1 MRINKYSIYLTSI
14 VSIFSLF
21 IAIVLNEKQQDFVAN
36 LFAGIC
42 TGAILTLMISVL
54 GYQLERKKTLERFYS
69 YARKAAFNY
78 NLFENEGD
86 LERTIDLVLQ
96 MNDFDYLEL
105 DNAYGDIS
113 FLWKDEEKRTY
124 IYDTIYGVTIHMRD
138 LIAKKAFHFKQYRKQ
153 TSRDGDSRKCEAA
166 MHRFV
171 NEIDAEIM
179 LRMVKTY
186 TDEDGEER
194 TVWYSKNRV
203 SPALL
208 RELNGK
214 YFEIMYPIWAKTKKE
229 ASYAD

>member
-14 VSIFSLF
+14 VSVSSLLFS
-21 IAIVLNEKQQDFVAN
+21 IVLNGKQQDFAAN

-54 GYQLERKKTLERFYS
+54 GYQVERKKTLERFYS

-113 FLWKDEEKRTY
+113 FLWKNKEKRTY
-124 IYDTIYGVTIHMRD
+124 IYDLIYGVTIRMRD
-138 LIAKKAFHFKQYRKQ
+138 LISKRCRYFREYRKAIP
-153 TSRDGDSRKCEAA
+153 TGDYFRRNEAA
-166 MHRFV
+166 MHRFI

-186 TDEDGEER
+186 WDEDGKER
-194 TVWYSKNRV
+194 TVWHSENRV
-203 SPALL
+203 SSALL

-214 YFEIMYPIWAKTKKE
+214 YFEIMYPILAKTKKE